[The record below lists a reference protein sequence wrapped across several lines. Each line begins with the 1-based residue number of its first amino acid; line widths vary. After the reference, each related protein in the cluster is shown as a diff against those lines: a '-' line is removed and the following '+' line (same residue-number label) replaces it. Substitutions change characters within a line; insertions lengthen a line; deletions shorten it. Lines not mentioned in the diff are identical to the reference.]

1 MGKIKKLFLAY
12 VVTIFVLSVMYIG
25 DSSVLNNTFIISFR
39 ADHILHALVFVP
51 WAFFCVKLNKKLL
64 PWFVW
69 GLFYAIC
76 AEGIQ
81 YLIPYRSFNISDILA
96 NMIGAIV
103 GFIIFVSIRKTVLS
117 FK

>member
-1 MGKIKKLFLAY
+1 MERIKKLFYAY
-12 VVTIFVLSVMYIG
+12 VVLIFILSVMYIG
-25 DSSVLNNTFIISFR
+25 ESAVLNNTFIISFR

-69 GLFYAIC
+69 GLLYAIC

-81 YLIPYRSFNISDILA
+81 YLIPYRSFNISDMLS
-96 NMIGAIV
+96 NMIGVSA
-103 GFIIFVSIRKTVLS
+103 GFCIFVPLSKTV
-117 FK
+117 KGEE